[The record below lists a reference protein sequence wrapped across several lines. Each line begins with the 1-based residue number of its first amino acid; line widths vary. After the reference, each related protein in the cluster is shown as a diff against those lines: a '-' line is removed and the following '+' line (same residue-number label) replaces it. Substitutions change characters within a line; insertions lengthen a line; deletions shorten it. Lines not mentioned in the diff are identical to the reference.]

1 MSDQI
6 TSNLETVL
14 NNLDEKLYINNQ
26 ISISEYKTQYKLLRD
41 SFCTSGYFNDEGGK
55 KLLSL
60 LIENNIH
67 SIHKD
72 LIAILD
78 GNIDKRL
85 ERDVLC
91 GIKKYLIKLI
101 TSNNFTGISALY
113 ELWKQHDLEKFK
125 TILSSLKNE
134 DECVSNNCTE
144 FLIEDFLPHLIY
156 CQHNELRQSLVQF
169 ALLFIELFPIS
180 CLKPEGYKS
189 FLSKLPSFFSTVVE
203 LQEKGEEVWRDIFHF
218 LLKYLDHKFT
228 NSEVQEIFHNSPLN
242 WNILR
247 KELDDNLTSE
257 CLKHIS
263 ECNIDEL
270 TRVYADWKNL
280 DPQKFSDALKI
291 LCNDPITNAQ
301 TKIFLFEKL
310 IPIMMDTTNVND
322 ALKIHHIDLGLE
334 FALAFQITQLNNE
347 EFGNFLKKVNDYIK
361 NISDLRDSQ
370 FSHWEKLWM
379 FLVRLFGKKLHHS
392 MSLINKLLRVVEH
405 AFRNSTFEQ
414 RLKGYDCWKE
424 LIDNGSLDAVY
435 LSSDK
440 QIRLL
445 LTPLRAKFS
454 KQEAVIIKRFDVFI
468 YLIQKLQDKGILVLK
483 EFLEFCFGD
492 VSEDT
497 DPHKSGQGRSFSGL
511 WLRSAKAFL
520 AILGHSHENYEHCL
534 ETEDELRLKAPIVT
548 STNIHTHCST
558 IVNSVVE
565 CCILLK
571 DVELDQHRQTV
582 LKCFWKSLL
591 NIISQTKGEN
601 QKKIVDALYKSLEK
615 LLKGN
620 DPYCNSIAAIIF
632 KCTIDLNQDDAFPII
647 LSNLSHFLNII
658 FSVPLGTDGLF
669 KVEKL
674 IALLDA
680 TESKENKDI
689 ISSCVYQSFSKFKTS
704 ECNVDYVALV
714 WIKWASMLEDN
725 DKLKLQDFAIW
736 PALHRHQITDSEK
749 EALLLS
755 SCSIVYNYVE
765 KNRELYINI
774 LKGFE
779 KVLKNNPLLLDN
791 ILSLFPILPVNTTDE
806 GITNVSLDLLTFIIN
821 TPFSETDDKCV
832 VVESFL
838 KSCYNKNLNKLQDYD
853 AIKKLCGCVEYV
865 LKSKR
870 YAILG
875 DLKKALKNM
884 PDNVKSIHAKHV
896 SVDFLVNLL
905 ESEKNVKNTT
915 KIHSVIEI
923 LRNVS
928 DVSKD
933 KMSFIPPGGRSAKI
947 AGLVKE
953 MSLKHFGKDVETK
966 SPVNVKGS
974 YLKDSPSP
982 SVMKPPATVPEKKP
996 KTTISIDD
1004 ESNSKFVL
1012 IDSEVKIKPNEMTE
1026 HQKETLKKRR
1036 EDIPALYQ
1044 DLSQS
1049 LTQTFDSTSD
1059 CSKSNNVVIKKETK
1073 EDDSTETILKEGT
1086 TNDFTNKF
1094 PITEKPEDVKK
1105 ENTPLCLKNLVM
1117 NIVGADEFS
1126 SLPAKRKRKEK
1137 ESNNQEQD
1145 KTTTE
1150 ESLEEKPAV
1159 AESTKEIPLSKPE
1172 EPDLAKTPL
1181 VQTPNK
1187 VAETPKRR
1195 GRPPR
1200 RQSSGETSSVE
1211 REEGKHIED
1220 GLEEG
1225 LKETFTQPETTE
1237 AKVPAKRKRGRPAQ
1251 AKLESPKI
1259 ESDVSSCNE
1268 DVVKEEVKDELKIV
1282 LNMNPIEIKRSPR
1295 RPAGTP
1301 KSKTNTPSSA
1311 PLRKSTRKS
1320 IPTPKLTEFYK
1331 ETSEQNRLD
1340 SETSD
1345 STLAKDNTNL
1355 ETSKET
1361 PKSDK
1366 VDQKKKRPRK
1376 PRSSQFENEVTGN
1389 LTNNKK
1395 GKKRKRE
1402 SSESDDLIESSQD
1415 SSTNIT
1421 VRKKSFTK
1429 NKSDNLQITLDSFIS
1444 PAKNTDTSKLVL
1456 KEDGIPQE
1464 GVVNAIPEDHEAAKE
1479 TVVPDPSASEDL
1491 FIHLEKS
1498 QNTEPKK
1505 RPRRKRKSSKAAR
1518 TPVSKESTTETSHE
1532 EHFKTSPK
1540 SEKEEETVP
1549 VLDTECFVELDSISI
1564 PIQSL
1569 QNDTIKRTQS
1579 QETETQ
1585 GTESVGVLSENI
1597 ELQLDV
1603 PKNPDLTEKDKEMAE
1618 METASMPLDS
1628 SNDETKVAN
1637 VTAIE
1642 RVVEEN
1648 VSVSRLDNT
1657 TVVNNQT
1664 EETLHNSSV
1673 VHNDM
1678 DTIPETEIVCHSES
1692 EIVCNSEPE
1701 TVCNPESEAVCKF
1714 EPKAVCNSVPESV
1727 CDSEPEVICNSEPEG
1742 VCNSEAAVTS
1752 EHDET
1757 NLGSPDRSIA
1767 SSGTNIPSS
1776 PVTGDTPN
1784 RNSEL
1789 LNNTL
1794 DISPISQKNSPENGS
1809 CDDGE
1814 IEETQPKIV
1823 PVALKFDH
1831 EDHENDGKE
1840 KSPEKGD
1847 DAPEKIVQTH
1857 MENQDAVKADQ
1868 PTTSRDNIAERSNKF
1883 LTALNGSSRLIA
1895 KRKMLKT
1902 MSPSA
1907 SRIKKLMSNVMANSF
1922 EEVTTNVSQDDILTF
1937 TREVPSPL
1945 AVPRSS
1951 ILKRKHSD
1959 TADDGL
1965 SPCPKRKRVNFSD
1978 PCTTEKKI
1986 FIKDDNSH
1994 CLFTSTEDDEEDI
2007 DRQFLAV
2014 LTAGSVESLEIETE
2028 SIHTEESLQIN
2039 NPLILC
2045 DDRPIFADLI
2055 NCDADINVIARKLT
2069 GPMFLKALLNKLRNK
2084 GINTI
2089 GDLARKSEIEI
2100 SKMPFKSPGVSNVY
2114 KVLERYHAKH
2124 CKENAKVE
2132 QLNVSVVPV
2141 ENEVTTVVDTAQN
2154 DLVKAVERVKCE
2166 GTSTETICTTLFP
2179 LLDQNE
2185 ILTYTKSY
2193 YQLEEKSDQSES
2205 KIDQESQTAANDLEQ
2220 DDPGT
2225 SETELINPEDYNPVE
2240 KLIGQLSSSEF
2251 SEEELVKIFGV
2262 VTDKMASL
2270 SPKRLL
2276 QISIETLQKIT
2287 FKD

>member
-1 MSDQI
+1 
-6 TSNLETVL
+6 
-14 NNLDEKLYINNQ
+14 
-26 ISISEYKTQYKLLRD
+26 
-41 SFCTSGYFNDEGGK
+41 
-55 KLLSL
+55 
-60 LIENNIH
+60 
-67 SIHKD
+67 
-72 LIAILD
+72 
-78 GNIDKRL
+78 
-85 ERDVLC
+85 
-91 GIKKYLIKLI
+91 
-101 TSNNFTGISALY
+101 
-113 ELWKQHDLEKFK
+113 
-125 TILSSLKNE
+125 
-134 DECVSNNCTE
+134 
-144 FLIEDFLPHLIY
+144 
-156 CQHNELRQSLVQF
+156 
-169 ALLFIELFPIS
+169 
-180 CLKPEGYKS
+180 
-189 FLSKLPSFFSTVVE
+189 
-203 LQEKGEEVWRDIFHF
+203 
-218 LLKYLDHKFT
+218 
-228 NSEVQEIFHNSPLN
+228 
-242 WNILR
+242 
-247 KELDDNLTSE
+247 
-257 CLKHIS
+257 
-263 ECNIDEL
+263 
-270 TRVYADWKNL
+270 
-280 DPQKFSDALKI
+280 
-291 LCNDPITNAQ
+291 
-301 TKIFLFEKL
+301 
-310 IPIMMDTTNVND
+310 
-322 ALKIHHIDLGLE
+322 
-334 FALAFQITQLNNE
+334 
-347 EFGNFLKKVNDYIK
+347 
-361 NISDLRDSQ
+361 
-370 FSHWEKLWM
+370 
-379 FLVRLFGKKLHHS
+379 
-392 MSLINKLLRVVEH
+392 
-405 AFRNSTFEQ
+405 
-414 RLKGYDCWKE
+414 
-424 LIDNGSLDAVY
+424 
-435 LSSDK
+435 
-440 QIRLL
+440 
-445 LTPLRAKFS
+445 
-454 KQEAVIIKRFDVFI
+454 
-468 YLIQKLQDKGILVLK
+468 
-483 EFLEFCFGD
+483 
-492 VSEDT
+492 
-497 DPHKSGQGRSFSGL
+497 
-511 WLRSAKAFL
+511 
-520 AILGHSHENYEHCL
+520 
-534 ETEDELRLKAPIVT
+534 
-548 STNIHTHCST
+548 
-558 IVNSVVE
+558 
-565 CCILLK
+565 
-571 DVELDQHRQTV
+571 
-582 LKCFWKSLL
+582 
-591 NIISQTKGEN
+591 
-601 QKKIVDALYKSLEK
+601 
-615 LLKGN
+615 
-620 DPYCNSIAAIIF
+620 
-632 KCTIDLNQDDAFPII
+632 
-647 LSNLSHFLNII
+647 
-658 FSVPLGTDGLF
+658 
-669 KVEKL
+669 
-674 IALLDA
+674 
-680 TESKENKDI
+680 
-689 ISSCVYQSFSKFKTS
+689 
-704 ECNVDYVALV
+704 
-714 WIKWASMLEDN
+714 
-725 DKLKLQDFAIW
+725 
-736 PALHRHQITDSEK
+736 
-749 EALLLS
+749 
-755 SCSIVYNYVE
+755 
-765 KNRELYINI
+765 
-774 LKGFE
+774 
-779 KVLKNNPLLLDN
+779 
-791 ILSLFPILPVNTTDE
+791 
-806 GITNVSLDLLTFIIN
+806 
-821 TPFSETDDKCV
+821 
-832 VVESFL
+832 
-838 KSCYNKNLNKLQDYD
+838 
-853 AIKKLCGCVEYV
+853 
-865 LKSKR
+865 
-870 YAILG
+870 
-875 DLKKALKNM
+875 
-884 PDNVKSIHAKHV
+884 
-896 SVDFLVNLL
+896 
-905 ESEKNVKNTT
+905 
-915 KIHSVIEI
+915 
-923 LRNVS
+923 
-928 DVSKD
+928 
-933 KMSFIPPGGRSAKI
+933 MSFIPPGGRSAKI

-982 SVMKPPATVPEKKP
+982 SVMETASDCTGKET

-1026 HQKETLKKRR
+1026 HQKENTEKRR

-1049 LTQTFDSTSD
+1049 LSQTFDSTSD
-1059 CSKSNNVVIKKETK
+1059 CSKSNNVVIKKERPK
-1073 EDDSTETILKEGT
+1073 RTIRKT
-1086 TNDFTNKF
+1086 RRR
-1094 PITEKPEDVKK
+1094 EKREYAVVF
-1105 ENTPLCLKNLVM
+1105 ENLVM
-1117 NIVGADEFS
+1117 NIVGADE
-1126 SLPAKRKRKEK
+1126 SLVLSLRRGKEK
-1137 ESNNQEQD
+1137 KRNEKKENIS
-1145 KTTTE
+1145 KTV
-1150 ESLEEKPAV
+1150 LK
-1159 AESTKEIPLSKPE
+1159 K
-1172 EPDLAKTPL
+1172 DLKKL
-1181 VQTPNK
+1181 LRN
-1187 VAETPKRR
+1187 
-1195 GRPPR
+1195 
-1200 RQSSGETSSVE
+1200 
-1211 REEGKHIED
+1211 
-1220 GLEEG
+1220 
-1225 LKETFTQPETTE
+1225 PETTE

-1268 DVVKEEVKDELKIV
+1268 DVVKEERSKEVRGGLPVRQNRKRIRPVV
-1282 LNMNPIEIKRSPR
+1282 LLLES
-1295 RPAGTP
+1295 RPG
-1301 KSKTNTPSSA
+1301 
-1311 PLRKSTRKS
+1311 KS

-1355 ETSKET
+1355 ETSKENL
-1361 PKSDK
+1361 KSDK
-1366 VDQKKKRPRK
+1366 VDQKKNDLRK
-1376 PRSSQFENEVTGN
+1376 LVRHKSKT
-1389 LTNNKK
+1389 
-1395 GKKRKRE
+1395 RE

-1518 TPVSKESTTETSHE
+1518 TPVSQESTTEPSQE

-1569 QNDTIKRTQS
+1569 QNDIIKRTQS

-1648 VSVSRLDNT
+1648 VSVSGLDNT
-1657 TVVNNQT
+1657 AVVNNQT

-1678 DTIPETEIVCHSES
+1678 DTIPETEIVCHSEA

-1727 CDSEPEVICNSEPEG
+1727 CDSEPEVICNSEPGG

-1767 SSGTNIPSS
+1767 SSDTNIPSS

-1814 IEETQPKIV
+1814 IEEAQPKIV

-1959 TADDGL
+1959 TTDDGL

-2225 SETELINPEDYNPVE
+2225 SETELINSEDYNPVE

-2262 VTDKMASL
+2262 VTDKMASF